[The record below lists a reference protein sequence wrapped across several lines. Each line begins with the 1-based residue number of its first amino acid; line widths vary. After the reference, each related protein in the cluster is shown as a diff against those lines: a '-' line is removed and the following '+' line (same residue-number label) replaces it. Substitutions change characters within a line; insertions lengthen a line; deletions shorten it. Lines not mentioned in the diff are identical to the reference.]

1 MSGTLPPLPD
11 FVSRVDENNSDNGN
25 KSNGNNAQEE
35 KIQKLFDGQISFLS
49 DDGEG
54 EEEFTEFASGTLS
67 LNPDSPVS
75 SNFATKSILSDKTQP
90 SMRELVSQERDFQ
103 TRLKDAAAL
112 KIQSNWRSYSAKKE
126 LIALRKEQTDSFKG
140 HVEEQKD
147 VLFKRLFGLQNRIE
161 QMRSKQVITHESYDS
176 LMLAA
181 KVIGENYSHFTTNA
195 DYHLYIDHEIKDAR
209 EFTNKFNEMIHEI
222 QEGIEDLQSSLSYA
236 SINEAVELALG
247 EESLEISKKSSEFI
261 AAHEQMFQATDYV
274 TLTVEKQDSGFYEL
288 SNGED
293 TWTEY
298 SDQIVGGS
306 SYFSNSDVLESTGY
320 YEKIHGAELRIPLLD
335 AEGNV
340 EKLICVK
347 GNFAE
352 DPLNFLFLHGEV
364 KEKKDAFQH
373 LLLQNSRFS
382 RQFTVDYIKQLPIKT
397 FFTTS
402 REEFLDQVDQDFT
415 DFQQLNQKTLQVL
428 IEKFSTSEFEEQMR
442 TLSLLL
448 LEGNGTKGYFMFSQT
463 CDSFPGFREIT
474 QRCLHHSLWTKLEGM
489 ETRIS
494 ALKDNIDELR
504 NNSVPL
510 DEQILAAEMP
520 EDAKCKAL
528 DRLKLAQGHPLMG
541 GGDSKAKE
549 WIELLL
555 KMPWGKVV
563 PTGIDMKNSTSSER
577 SEYLKNFR
585 GKLDEAV
592 YGQNEAKDIFEDIV
606 AEWIGSGKETGD
618 VIVIQGPAGN
628 GKTTL
633 VKEGLAKALGRPF
646 VFVPLGG
653 ATDSSYLVGHDFT
666 YHGAQPGILASK
678 LQEAKCINPVILI
691 DEVDKISQ
699 SEKGQDI
706 FSTLTHVLDPA
717 QNSEFFDKFFAGIPV
732 DLSKALFVLTCNRP
746 WKIDSILQDRMH
758 FIYTDALTPL
768 EKLHVAN
775 LHFLP
780 KLTKDVGMSTEQ
792 VQFSDDVISF
802 IIDNYTV
809 EAGVR
814 KLKEKLKLL
823 LRRINKERIQNPD
836 TFPTPFVVSKDIVIE
851 HLGEPMMDFQRIAES
866 PQVGTVNGMYA
877 TEMGTGGL
885 TVIHA
890 TEIPSKEALSITCT
904 GQLGEVMKESV
915 TCARSV
921 LLNVLP
927 DDVKQK
933 LQDKPFGLHLH
944 AEEASVK
951 KEGPSAGGA
960 ITLCLISQILGVPIR
975 NDLSLTGEINPKG
988 MIKKIGGLPAKL
1000 RGAKRAGVTHA
1011 LVPRANEKDYLK
1023 ILEKDPTLIDKDF
1036 RVTIVDTIHDVL
1048 ENALMPGHGFKF
1060 KRNDGS
1066 LPTIMEEREED
1077 LLELDSSAK

>member
-1 MSGTLPPLPD
+1 
-11 FVSRVDENNSDNGN
+11 
-25 KSNGNNAQEE
+25 
-35 KIQKLFDGQISFLS
+35 
-49 DDGEG
+49 
-54 EEEFTEFASGTLS
+54 
-67 LNPDSPVS
+67 
-75 SNFATKSILSDKTQP
+75 
-90 SMRELVSQERDFQ
+90 
-103 TRLKDAAAL
+103 
-112 KIQSNWRSYSAKKE
+112 
-126 LIALRKEQTDSFKG
+126 
-140 HVEEQKD
+140 
-147 VLFKRLFGLQNRIE
+147 
-161 QMRSKQVITHESYDS
+161 
-176 LMLAA
+176 
-181 KVIGENYSHFTTNA
+181 
-195 DYHLYIDHEIKDAR
+195 
-209 EFTNKFNEMIHEI
+209 
-222 QEGIEDLQSSLSYA
+222 
-236 SINEAVELALG
+236 
-247 EESLEISKKSSEFI
+247 
-261 AAHEQMFQATDYV
+261 
-274 TLTVEKQDSGFYEL
+274 
-288 SNGED
+288 
-293 TWTEY
+293 
-298 SDQIVGGS
+298 
-306 SYFSNSDVLESTGY
+306 GY

-633 VKEGLAKALGRPF
+633 VKEGICKAMNRPFAFIALG
-646 VFVPLGG
+646 GMQ
-653 ATDSSYLVGHDFT
+653 DSSYLQGHEIT
-666 YHGAQPGILASK
+666 YEGSKCGRIIEMLTETGCMNPIIFFDELDKVSDTPKGEEITNLLCHLTDASQNKEFHDKYFSGINFDLSRATLIFSYNNAS
-678 LQEAKCINPVILI
+678 AINPILLDRMYKIKTKGFDKKAKTKIATDYLLPKILTEFNFHKNDIQFDVKAIHNLI
-691 DEVDKISQ
+691 DNFSDNEEGVRNLKRNI
-699 SEKGQDI
+699 ETII
-706 FSTLTHVLDPA
+706 F
-717 QNSEFFDKFFAGIPV
+717 
-732 DLSKALFVLTCNRP
+732 
-746 WKIDSILQDRMH
+746 
-758 FIYTDALTPL
+758 
-768 EKLHVAN
+768 KLNVMRYLKPEN
-775 LHFLP
+775 V
-780 KLTKDVGMSTEQ
+780 KLTESNTSSDKSQNKPSETKAVSDGDIPQDEAAETKAVSDGDIPQDEPVETKAVSNGDTPQDEPVETKAVTENINLSITDVKLDITNKIINEVITEIATEELTKE
-792 VQFSDDVISF
+792 VTEEVTEELTE
-802 IIDNYTV
+802 II
-809 EAGVR
+809 
-814 KLKEKLKLL
+814 
-823 LRRINKERIQNPD
+823 IP
-836 TFPTPFVVSKDIVIE
+836 KDIVNFNIKNFKIPYNVTE
-851 HLGEPMMDFQRIAES
+851 DDISFFLKNDTLNPSFQHLY
-866 PQVGTVNGMYA
+866 T
-877 TEMGTGGL
+877 
-885 TVIHA
+885 
-890 TEIPSKEALSITCT
+890 
-904 GQLGEVMKESV
+904 
-915 TCARSV
+915 
-921 LLNVLP
+921 
-927 DDVKQK
+927 
-933 LQDKPFGLHLH
+933 
-944 AEEASVK
+944 
-951 KEGPSAGGA
+951 
-960 ITLCLISQILGVPIR
+960 
-975 NDLSLTGEINPKG
+975 
-988 MIKKIGGLPAKL
+988 
-1000 RGAKRAGVTHA
+1000 
-1011 LVPRANEKDYLK
+1011 
-1023 ILEKDPTLIDKDF
+1023 
-1036 RVTIVDTIHDVL
+1036 
-1048 ENALMPGHGFKF
+1048 
-1060 KRNDGS
+1060 
-1066 LPTIMEEREED
+1066 
-1077 LLELDSSAK
+1077 